1 MCSFEPHGK
10 VMRFLSE
17 KIHTTKIFLDTGIVN
32 VVLYNDL
39 FN

>member
-10 VMRFLSE
+10 VMRFLNE